1 MRPIRGRG
9 PSPKT
14 IVGFVHRSHLQGKN
28 LPIITPTYASIA
40 LSNMSDI
47 GPFGTYSF
55 FRTSGYTDT
64 SSLPLGFEQAAN
76 SCNPNRRIEN
86 GVIESGFVES

>member
-1 MRPIRGRG
+1 M
-9 PSPKT
+9 T
-14 IVGFVHRSHLQGKN
+14 
-28 LPIITPTYASIA
+28 A

-55 FRTSGYTDT
+55 SVTAGYTDT

-76 SCNPNRRIEN
+76 SCNPNRRIDH
-86 GVIESGFVES
+86 GVVESGFVEN